1 MKVMV
6 KKVTLQGRRII
17 TRVLIIFSFSILAG
31 ILPVCA
37 FGEDGQGDLQSGNEN
52 VASGIYDGVPWTIT
66 AEYELIIGEEGKS
79 YSFDYRESREQDS
92 YPWNAYR
99 KNILKA
105 SFVGT
110 INGNG
115 SHDGMFSMCENM
127 TEIDLSGFDTSEV
140 TSFVR
145 FFGFCYGLQSI
156 DVSTF
161 RTGKAVNMSDMFY
174 SCRSL
179 EELNLSNFDTS
190 NVTNMQSMF
199 SGCRALKS
207 LEISR
212 FKTSRVTSF
221 ESMFISCNS
230 LTDLDVSGFDTSSAT
245 DMSCM
250 FAFCKKLQELDV
262 SSFDTSK
269 VENMFAMFEGCNILT
284 SLDVS
289 GFKTENVTKMN
300 CMFKGCWALQEIDV
314 TGFDTT
320 KVSNMTEM
328 FQGCKSLKRLDL
340 SNFNTRAVSRMED
353 FFTGCDALEVITLGS
368 TSIFNE
374 TPPAATWQ
382 RYQTLEGDSV
392 NIPVIDSISDYAGD
406 YPGWYSTCTYE
417 VTYNA
422 NGGTNAPQGQLK
434 ARGVDL
440 KLTSSIPT
448 RTGYT
453 FSGWA
458 ETGDATAAAYQP
470 GSLYKSDEATRFYA
484 VWKKNQN
491 STTKPISITSAAV
504 RTSVVYT
511 GALRKPAVTVKAGST
526 VLKNGTDYTLTYTD
540 NRNVGTA
547 KVTVKGKGKYTGT
560 LTKTFR
566 ITPYKLKAAN
576 VTVKKQ
582 ATYTGKAIKP
592 KVTVKAGET
601 ALKKGRDYTVT
612 YTGNKNVGTAT
623 ATVKGKG
630 NYAAK
635 ISKTFRILP
644 PKLTGNVKTGKVRGG
659 KTQIDITLKSKP
671 KCKVTEYVV
680 QISASKKFPKGRIVV
695 KPKLNSKKQLRMYG
709 KLKKGKTFYIRVRI
723 ETKVKGKTYAG
734 PWSNTMKF
742 KGR

>member
-1 MKVMV
+1 MTAFKFKSILTWFVPICLAV
-6 KKVTLQGRRII
+6 IL
-17 TRVLIIFSFSILAG
+17 VLICQISSSEA
-31 ILPVCA
+31 A
-37 FGEDGQGDLQSGNEN
+37 TTTY
-52 VASGIYDGVPWTIT
+52 SGIYDGVHWRIT
-66 AEYELIIGEEGKS
+66 SDDELIIGVEGQEELFSDNNSRDQNSWPWKNYSGIKKVTVAGTVIGKG
-79 YSFDYRESREQDS
+79 SF
-92 YPWNAYR
+92 A
-99 KNILKA
+99 
-105 SFVGT
+105 
-110 INGNG
+110 
-115 SHDGMFSMCENM
+115 HMFSNLGAVEA
-127 TEIDLSGFDTSEV
+127 
-140 TSFVR
+140 
-145 FFGFCYGLQSI
+145 I
-156 DVSTF
+156 DVSGLDTS
-161 RTGKAVNMSDMFY
+161 AVTDMYGMFY
-174 SCRSL
+174 MCSSLQSLDLSAFDTTNVTRMGLMFSQCTSLKYIYFSNNNASEVKNMDQMFFGCLSLESLDLSSFNTAKVESMWRMFCGCRALSNLNVSNMKTSKVTNMQEMFSGCRSL
-179 EELNLSNFDTS
+179 GSLDLKSFVTSKVTNMNKMFYDCSSLGSLDLSNFDTRATQSMAEMFSDCNLLESLNVSSFNTWKVTTMS
-190 NVTNMQSMF
+190 NMF
-199 SGCRALKS
+199 SGCNSLKS
-207 LEISR
+207 LNLS
-212 FKTSRVTSF
+212 K
-221 ESMFISCNS
+221 
-230 LTDLDVSGFDTSSAT
+230 FDTTAVT
-245 DMSCM
+245 DMSYI
-250 FAFCKKLQELDV
+250 FYE
-262 SSFDTSK
+262 
-269 VENMFAMFEGCNILT
+269 CN
-284 SLDVS
+284 
-289 GFKTENVTKMN
+289 
-300 CMFKGCWALQEIDV
+300 
-314 TGFDTT
+314 
-320 KVSNMTEM
+320 
-328 FQGCKSLKRLDL
+328 
-340 SNFNTRAVSRMED
+340 
-353 FFTGCDALEVITLGS
+353 ALENIALGS